1 LKKYTD
7 IKDSEEIF
15 EVTEQYEVKKILGN
29 GAYGVVALAYDNVN
43 NKNVAIKK
51 VLKTFK
57 QGFFLFLKIIPKK
70 KGKKKKI
77 L

>member
-57 QGFFLFLKIIPKK
+57 QGFFLFLK
-70 KGKKKKI
+70 
-77 L
+77 